1 MWQSDFPHNPST
13 YPRSRDVINHIFKGV
28 PQDLRAKVLYK
39 NVLELYKE
47 EPVFEAAKS
56 N

>member
-13 YPRSRDVINHIFKGV
+13 FPISQTVIEQSFKGI
-28 PQDLRAKVLYK
+28 AKDVRERILYK

-47 EPVFEAAKS
+47 DEVA
-56 N
+56 